1 VTARR
6 AAARARAVRLLLL
19 DVDGVL
25 TDGRLIYGPAGEETK
40 VFHVRDGHAIV
51 LARAAGIEV
60 AVVSGRKSA
69 AVSRR
74 LEDLGVREVHQ
85 GVGDKAAL
93 LPDLCARHGLRPAE
107 VAFMGD
113 DLPDLPLLRQVGLA
127 LAPADG
133 ALEVRRLA
141 HWTALRPGGG
151 GAVREAVEW
160 LLRARGGWPP
170 LTV

>member
-1 VTARR
+1 MTARR

-69 AVSRR
+69 AVS
-74 LEDLGVREVHQ
+74 
-85 GVGDKAAL
+85 
-93 LPDLCARHGLRPAE
+93 
-107 VAFMGD
+107 
-113 DLPDLPLLRQVGLA
+113 
-127 LAPADG
+127 
-133 ALEVRRLA
+133 
-141 HWTALRPGGG
+141 
-151 GAVREAVEW
+151 
-160 LLRARGGWPP
+160 
-170 LTV
+170 

>member
-1 VTARR
+1 VTPPTAV
-6 AAARARAVRLLLL
+6 ARARKIRLLLL

-25 TDGRLIYGPAGEETK
+25 TDGRLVYGPAGEETK
-40 VFHVRDGHAIV
+40 VFHARDGHAIV

-69 AVSRR
+69 AVTRR
-74 LEDLGVREVHQ
+74 LEDLGVVEVHQ
-85 GVGDKAAL
+85 GVPDKAAL
-93 LPDLCARHGLRPAE
+93 LAELCGRRGLGSTE

-113 DLPDLPLLRQVGLA
+113 DLPDLPLLRRVGLA

-133 ALEVRRLA
+133 VPEVRRVA
-141 HWTALRPGGG
+141 HWTARRPGGA

-160 LLRARGGWPP
+160 LLRARGAWPP
-170 LTV
+170 PSA

>member
-1 VTARR
+1 MTARR
-6 AAARARAVRLLLL
+6 AAARARAIRLLLL

-25 TDGRLIYGPAGEETK
+25 TDGRLIYGPSGEETK

-51 LARAAGIEV
+51 LARAAGLEV
-60 AVVSGRKSA
+60 AVISGRKSA

-74 LEDLGVREVHQ
+74 LEELGVREFHE

-133 ALEVRRLA
+133 APEVRRLA
-141 HWTALRPGGG
+141 HWTAGRPGGG

-170 LTV
+170 RTV

>member
-1 VTARR
+1 MTART
-6 AAARARAVRLLLL
+6 AAARARAIRLLLL

-25 TDGRLIYGPAGEETK
+25 TDGRLIYGPGGEESK

-51 LARAAGIEV
+51 VARAAGIEV

-69 AVSRR
+69 AVTRR

-85 GVGDKAAL
+85 GLADKAAL
-93 LPDLCARHGLRPAE
+93 LSDLCARYRLGPAE

-113 DLPDLPLLRQVGLA
+113 DLPDLPLLRRVGLA

-133 ALEVRRLA
+133 VPEVRRTA
-141 HWTALRPGGG
+141 HWTSRRPGGA

-160 LLRARGGWPP
+160 LLRARRAWPP
-170 LTV
+170 PVV

>member
-1 VTARR
+1 VTARG
-6 AAARARAVRLLLL
+6 AARRARAIRLLLL

-25 TDGRLIYGPAGEETK
+25 TDGRLVYGPAGEESK
-40 VFHVRDGHAIV
+40 VFHVRDGHGLV

-60 AVVSGRKSA
+60 AVISGRKST
-69 AVSRR
+69 AVARR
-74 LEDLGVREVHQ
+74 LEDLGVRELHE

-93 LPDLCARHGLRPAE
+93 LPDLCARHGVRPVE

-133 ALEVRRLA
+133 APEVRRQA
-141 HWTALRPGGG
+141 HWTARRPGGG

-160 LLRARGGWPP
+160 LLRARGAWPP
-170 LTV
+170 RTV